1 MKYEN
6 EFKNFNESLLKR
18 NRNQIQVDSKA
29 SMGNVLELDP
39 LIKKRSELEGQ
50 LAIIYEEINNLLN
63 EIEKQKQ
70 HRVDVDNIIK
80 QNIQWI
86 SDFDNKGDL
95 YKIGHPSERKRYE
108 NKRDLYQT
116 ELDSTNNTINTLNEK
131 FEKELTPKR
140 NGIIDKLNKLVP
152 EKPKENTN
160 KNIPNNENQN
170 TDNQTMPQQKPKTKL
185 LIYGAVGLVGLFFI
199 YKFIKK

>member
-50 LAIIYEEINNLLN
+50 LASIDEEINNLLN

-108 NKRDLYQT
+108 NNRDLYQT

-152 EKPKENTN
+152 D
-160 KNIPNNENQN
+160 KNIPNNDVNQN
-170 TDNQTMPQQKPKTKL
+170 ADNQTNIPQQKPKTKL